1 MGMGV
6 VPGAAVATILV
17 GVGAFAGGVVIGA
30 TDDVGTELAVGIGIV
45 VGTELVVGTGVG
57 EGVVGGLVVGVN
69 WKDMLMLMES
79 ISISIKSRYR
89 LKKGQQHT
97 EKIVPVSKTTK
108 KENRHEVLTT
118 SVWYKDFDSEIAL
131 HFFGRQIIFQHSTS
145 TSAKFCSDVGPS
157 SNVCHE

>member
-1 MGMGV
+1 MGV

-69 WKDMLMLMES
+69 WKDMLMDMES

-89 LKKGQQHT
+89 LNNTQKKSCQLVKQQRK
-97 EKIVPVSKTTK
+97 KIDM
-108 KENRHEVLTT
+108 R
-118 SVWYKDFDSEIAL
+118 Y
-131 HFFGRQIIFQHSTS
+131 
-145 TSAKFCSDVGPS
+145 
-157 SNVCHE
+157 